1 MKKVAYFFA
10 SFLPLIITLGIPF
23 LAVFFMIAI
32 AALFLFL
39 SIPAFRSHAGTTTQL
54 FELLMDSDFNGMIMV
69 IYSIL
74 CIVLFGLWY
83 YHNCGG
89 DYLPNPKKT
98 FSSLQFAGIVV
109 LVPGAQFFCSYM
121 IGFLSMAFPKW
132 LEQYERIMETAGL
145 DESITP
151 ILLCYAVLLGP
162 INEELIFRGVTMRLA
177 RQSLPF
183 WGANILQAILFGI
196 LHGNWLQGCYAATLG
211 LLLGV
216 VCEKGGSIYYSILL
230 HILFNLW
237 GTVLSE
243 LLSGVED
250 SMLFSLLMFLGMIV
264 SLGLGLFLFIFGMKK
279 KEKRGCLS

>member
-1 MKKVAYFFA
+1 
-10 SFLPLIITLGIPF
+10 
-23 LAVFFMIAI
+23 
-32 AALFLFL
+32 
-39 SIPAFRSHAGTTTQL
+39 
-54 FELLMDSDFNGMIMV
+54 
-69 IYSIL
+69 
-74 CIVLFGLWY
+74 
-83 YHNCGG
+83 
-89 DYLPNPKKT
+89 
-98 FSSLQFAGIVV
+98 
-109 LVPGAQFFCSYM
+109 
-121 IGFLSMAFPKW
+121 
-132 LEQYERIMETAGL
+132 
-145 DESITP
+145 
-151 ILLCYAVLLGP
+151 
-162 INEELIFRGVTMRLA
+162 MRLA

-196 LHGNWLQGCYAATLG
+196 LHGNWLQGCYAAALG

-250 SMLFSLLMFLGMIV
+250 TMLFAVLMFLGMIV

>member
-10 SFLPLIITLGIPF
+10 SFLPLIITLGIQF

-32 AALFLFL
+32 AALFLFPA
-39 SIPAFRSHAGTTTQL
+39 IPAFRSHAGTTTQL

-121 IGFLSMAFPKW
+121 IGFLSMAFPNGRSNMNVSW
-132 LEQYERIMETAGL
+132 RPPDWMNP
-145 DESITP
+145 SHRFFCVTP
-151 ILLCYAVLLGP
+151 Y
-162 INEELIFRGVTMRLA
+162 FSDRSMR
-177 RQSLPF
+177 
-183 WGANILQAILFGI
+183 N
-196 LHGNWLQGCYAATLG
+196 
-211 LLLGV
+211 
-216 VCEKGGSIYYSILL
+216 
-230 HILFNLW
+230 
-237 GTVLSE
+237 
-243 LLSGVED
+243 
-250 SMLFSLLMFLGMIV
+250 
-264 SLGLGLFLFIFGMKK
+264 
-279 KEKRGCLS
+279 